1 MISGRICR
9 GAAALSS
16 NSSRTIDKVAGRK
29 HFRLALMGALALGF
43 SAQSMAQTVVST
55 TGGEIR
61 GKASSGAEAFL
72 GIPYAAPPVGELRW
86 REPQAALPWQGVRDA
101 TSFGPVCQQGVPAP
115 WGPYTAEFLAAP
127 PMSEDCLT
135 LNVWKPKGPARN
147 LPVMVYIHGGGF
159 GGGAGSLPIY
169 DGARLAA
176 RGAVVVT
183 INYRVGVLGFMA
195 HPALTAE
202 SPLGSSGNYG
212 LLDQITALKWV
223 RANAARFG
231 GDAGN
236 VTVSGESA
244 GAASVADLMVSPMAK
259 GLFDKAIAF
268 SGASMAVD
276 VPPLS
281 TNEAIGA
288 ALAAKLGKD
297 SLAGMRAVPAE
308 ALIDATRYVPGV
320 ASSGPPPLRF
330 VPNVDGKVVL
340 FDPIRASGPV
350 ASPVPLITGYNSAEM
365 IDMAVRT
372 PAQFEAAVRAR
383 YGASADRLLALYPHA
398 TDEEAVAS
406 NALIARDRYM
416 AGLLLWSKERTRSAG
431 QPVYAYLYDHA
442 YPMVK
447 GGQSWGAFHSSQLPY
462 VFGNIG
468 LGDRSW
474 TAADSRVVRQWQD
487 RLLAFMRGAVP
498 GKGWTKVGKSSA
510 TVMGLGDREGMR
522 AAVSSPERFEAFK
535 AYAESGGKLGL
546 M

>member
-1 MISGRICR
+1 MNR
-9 GAAALSS
+9 
-16 NSSRTIDKVAGRK
+16 
-29 HFRLALMGALALGF
+29 RLIFAGALALGF
-43 SAQSMAQTVVST
+43 TAHGAFAQGVVST
-55 TGGEIR
+55 SGGEVR
-61 GKASSGAEAFL
+61 GTVNAGADAFL

-86 REPQAALPWQGVRDA
+86 REPQAAPPWQGVREA
-101 TSFGPVCQQGVPAP
+101 TAFGPVCQQGVPAP
-115 WGPYTAEFLAAP
+115 WGPYTAEFLAGP

-135 LNVWKPKGPARN
+135 LNVWRPKGAGMKK
-147 LPVMVYIHGGGF
+147 LPVLVFIHGGGF

-169 DGARLAA
+169 DGAKLAS

-212 LLDQITALKWV
+212 LLDQIAALKWV
-223 RANAARFG
+223 RANVAKFG

-276 VPPLS
+276 VPPLAK
-281 TNEAIGA
+281 NEAVGVD
-288 ALAAKLGKD
+288 LAAKLGKA
-297 SLAGMRAVPAE
+297 SMAEMRELPAE
-308 ALIDATRYVPGV
+308 ALIEATRYVPG
-320 ASSGPPPLRF
+320 ATSGPPPLRF
-330 VPNVDGKVVL
+330 VPNVDGKVVP
-340 FDPIRASGPV
+340 FDPVRASGPV
-350 ASPVPLITGYNSAEM
+350 ASPAPLITGYNSAEM
-365 IDMAVRT
+365 IDMSVRT

-383 YGASADRLLALYPHA
+383 YGDFAERLLALYPHA
-398 TDEEAVAS
+398 TEAEAVAS

-416 AGLLLWSKERTRSAG
+416 AGVLLWAKERTRSAQ

-442 YPMVK
+442 YPAAK
-447 GGQSWGAFHSSQLPY
+447 GGQSWGAFHTSQLPY

-468 LGDRSW
+468 IGERAW
-474 TAADSRVVRQWQD
+474 KPGEARVVRQWQD
-487 RLLAFMRGAVP
+487 RLLAFMRTGAP
-498 GKGWTKVGKSSA
+498 GKGWAKVGRTSA
-510 TVMGLGDREGMR
+510 SVMGLGDREGMR

-535 AYAESGGKLGL
+535 AFAQSGGKLGL
-546 M
+546 I